1 MISLESLRMRGMTA
15 ALAAASALAMA
26 GFLAAPAS
34 AAPPPPGCARIPIL
48 GLNPQIMKICD
59 EPMNPDGSWVR
70 GRQFTQPQF
79 VGSTCD
85 PAYEYRNSNGTW
97 LCPSWAADRTAAWE
111 GPVDT
116 YVLTADTVPPGEPGY
131 IGCPDPECF

>member
-1 MISLESLRMRGMTA
+1 MSYLLSRLGRPWLLVIATGATFTF
-15 ALAAASALAMA
+15 ALLPLTT
-26 GFLAAPAS
+26 LAAPAS

-85 PAYEYRNSNGTW
+85 PAYQYRNSNGV
-97 LCPSWAADRTAAWE
+97 LMCPPWAVDRTQAAE

-131 IGCPDPECF
+131 IGG